1 MRRTVLA
8 RLFALSLLVTSLLG
22 AGAQGHRVLRLTF
35 MGDIMA
41 HDVNYRMKDFRDIY
55 RGVEPIVSQSDLTVA
70 NLELPVDP
78 TRPESGYPFF
88 NGNLAYVRAA
98 VDAGVNVF
106 SLANNHAFDG
116 GEEGVFQTLRSLRAL
131 GVASTRPLFF
141 SGIRGNPQR
150 PFIPETILVRGVRVG
165 FIAAT
170 QFLNEQDAGGHV
182 NMVDYCDEAAADA
195 FLQYVKD
202 ASPLFDLFIVSYHGD
217 QEYAREPSVLKRAFF
232 HRLLESGAHI
242 VFSHHPHIA
251 QGYEVVRVGGAGRLI
266 MYSMGNFISAMTWRL
281 DPENPDETAA
291 ATGEA
296 YLLSVEVRCAAGGCS
311 VAGVVPFPIANYR
324 NTRGEMVAA
333 RLSDLAGGAVKL
345 PRAWQAFYAQRLD
358 RMLRFLG
365 RFDTGGGPGGD
376 Q

>member
-1 MRRTVLA
+1 M
-8 RLFALSLLVTSLLG
+8 SLLVTSLLP
-22 AGAQGHRVLRLTF
+22 AGAQAPRVLRLTF

-41 HDVNYRMKDFRDIY
+41 HDVNYRMKDYRDIY
-55 RGVEPIVSQSDLTVA
+55 SGIESLVSQSDLTVA

-106 SLANNHAFDG
+106 SVANNHAFDG

-131 GVASTRPLFF
+131 DAAFARPFGAAFARPLFF
-141 SGIRGNPQR
+141 SGIRGNPRR
-150 PFIPETILVRGVRVG
+150 PFIPETILVHGVRVG
-165 FIAAT
+165 FVAAT
-170 QFLNEQDAGGHV
+170 QFLNVQDAGGHV
-182 NMVDYCDEAAADA
+182 NVVDYADAAAADV

-202 ASPLFDLFIVSYHGD
+202 TSPLFDLFIVSYHGD
-217 QEYAREPSVLKRAFF
+217 QEYARTPSVPKRAFF

-242 VFSHHPHIA
+242 VYSHHPHVA
-251 QGYEVVRVGGAGRLI
+251 QGYEVVRVGGVGRLI

-281 DPENPDETAA
+281 DPGNPGETTA

-311 VAGVVPFPIANYR
+311 VAGVVPLPIANYR

-333 RLSDLAGGAVKL
+333 RLSDLAAGSVKL
-345 PRAWQAFYAQRLD
+345 PRAWQAYYAQRLD
-358 RMLRFLG
+358 RMLSFLSG
-365 RFDTGGGPGGD
+365 FDPGGGPGGD